1 MGVLITGAGGGLGSE
16 VCRVFTEAG
25 LQVVAVDRVW
35 KETHPYRTIDAD
47 LSTAEGAAAM
57 VEQTLAHGP
66 IDALIHLVGGF
77 SGGKSIAETDDKTW
91 DLMMNVNLRVAV
103 NAIRAAL
110 RPMLEARHG
119 RIVAIG
125 SRAAVEPS
133 PNLAAYAVSKA
144 AVVALVKNTAAEGKN
159 FGITANVV
167 LPSTID
173 TAANRKA
180 MPKSDFST
188 WVTPESIA
196 RVLLWLASDAAA
208 DVSGAVIPIY
218 GGA

>member
-1 MGVLITGAGGGLGSE
+1 MSVLITGAGGGLGSE

-25 LQVVAVDRVW
+25 VQVVAVDRAW
-35 KETHPYRTIDAD
+35 KEVHPYRTIDAD

-57 VEQTLAHGP
+57 VEQALAHGP

-103 NAIRAAL
+103 NAIRAVL
-110 RPMLEARHG
+110 KPMMEARKG

-133 PNLAAYAVSKA
+133 PKLAAYAVSKA
-144 AVVALVKNTAAEGKN
+144 ALVALVKNTAAEVKD

-180 MPKSDFST
+180 MPNSDFSK

-196 RVLLWLASDAAA
+196 KTLLWLASDAAS
-208 DVSGAVIPIY
+208 DVSGAVVPIY
-218 GGA
+218 GRA

>member
-1 MGVLITGAGGGLGSE
+1 MSILITGAGGGLGSE

-25 LQVVAVDRVW
+25 LKIVAVDRAW
-35 KETHPYRTIDAD
+35 KAPAPYPTIDAD

-57 VEQTLAHGP
+57 VAQTLAHGP

-110 RPMLEARHG
+110 KPMMEARHG

-133 PNLAAYAVSKA
+133 PKLAAYAVSKA
-144 AVVALVKNTAAEGKN
+144 ALVALVKNTAAEVKD

-180 MPKSDFST
+180 MPQSDFSK

-196 RVLLWLASDAAA
+196 RLLLWLTSDAAA
-208 DVSGAVIPIY
+208 DVNGAVIPVY
-218 GGA
+218 GRA